1 MERSL
6 EVKHAGVMNRFFTG
20 LLCVFGGWCVLVL
33 SCHLHFYVKR
43 QTRLAETAARFA
55 EMGRVG
61 WQPSPP
67 SWWTLPGFITL
78 SSIPYVAAVGFLCV
92 SPLFLAIP
100 PGSGLWKWPL
110 AVAVF
115 GALGALA
122 MFGLIQ
128 LQLAPIMN
136 GAIGLAS
143 LTGAA
148 TGFFCAMAKRRHAR
162 AETKRGS
169 P

>member
-6 EVKHAGVMNRFFTG
+6 EVKHVGVVNRFFTG
-20 LLCVFGGWCVLVL
+20 LLCVFGGWCVLVIF
-33 SCHLHFYVKR
+33 SHLYFYLR
-43 QTRLAETAARFA
+43 HHMWMANTTAEFAR
-55 EMGRVG
+55 MGMVD
-61 WQPSPP
+61 WQLPKMT
-67 SWWTLPGFITL
+67 WWARPGLIAM
-78 SSIPYVAAVGFLCV
+78 SSIPYVAVVGFLCV

-100 PGSGLWKWPL
+100 PGSGLWKWP
-110 AVAVF
+110 VAVGGF
-115 GALGALA
+115 GVLGALA